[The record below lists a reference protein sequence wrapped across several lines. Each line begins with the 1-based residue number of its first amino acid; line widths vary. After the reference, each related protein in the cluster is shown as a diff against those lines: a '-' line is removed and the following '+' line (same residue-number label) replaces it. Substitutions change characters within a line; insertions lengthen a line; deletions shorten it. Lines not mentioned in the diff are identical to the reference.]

1 MGCPRLR
8 SALTRRAQTNPSR
21 YLLEPE
27 WKQPNPIAIAPDCF
41 QLLKGCNCLLNA
53 LESISNLDGEGK
65 MNRTFLIS
73 VHPHWAASFFL
84 THNPKTIELRKG
96 SFGTCLKPGD
106 VIAIYATLPTAEV
119 LGIVRVLKRER
130 LPLDRLWRASEQ
142 GQLARVSRQQF
153 DSYYAN
159 QPSGVGVWVGAAEL
173 FPSPIALPKLRQSWG
188 PRWQPPQQIQ
198 QLTDDQMAALNI
210 DR

>member
-1 MGCPRLR
+1 
-8 SALTRRAQTNPSR
+8 
-21 YLLEPE
+21 
-27 WKQPNPIAIAPDCF
+27 
-41 QLLKGCNCLLNA
+41 
-53 LESISNLDGEGK
+53 

-73 VHPHWAASFFL
+73 VHLRWASAFFL
-84 THNPKTIELRKG
+84 SHNPKSIELRKG
-96 SFGTCLKPGD
+96 SFGTSLKPGD
-106 VIAIYATLPTAEV
+106 TIAIYATLPTAEV
-119 LGIVRVLKRER
+119 LGIVRFVKRET
-130 LPLDRLWRASEQ
+130 LPLDRLWQQSEQ

-153 DSYYAN
+153 DTYYAS
-159 QPSGVGVWVGAAEL
+159 QISGVGVWVSAAEL